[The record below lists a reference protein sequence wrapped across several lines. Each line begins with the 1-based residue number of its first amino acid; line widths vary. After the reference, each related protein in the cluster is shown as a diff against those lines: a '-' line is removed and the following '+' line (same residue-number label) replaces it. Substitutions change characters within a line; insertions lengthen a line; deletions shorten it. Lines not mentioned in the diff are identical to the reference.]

1 MLEALTWLL
10 LALAALFFSA
20 GTLGLLRLP
29 DTLSRI
35 HALTKADNLG
45 LGLAALA
52 LLLHAESWA
61 AAAQIGLIWLLAL
74 AASAASGYL
83 IARRCLL
90 ESQGAAGNGHN
101 GHSGLSTLPVPA
113 SVPHSGPQAPK
124 AAP

>member
-1 MLEALTWLL
+1 MRGCARSSTVLEALTWLL

-74 AASAASGYL
+74 AASATSGYL
-83 IARRCLL
+83 IARRSLL
-90 ESQGAAGNGHN
+90 ESHGA
-101 GHSGLSTLPVPA
+101 PA
-113 SVPHSGPQAPK
+113 TAPR
-124 AAP
+124 APPP